1 MKKIAIIGMG
11 KMGSK
16 YAKMILEDK
25 NLGYELVASTRIREK
40 NALKLKDYLNNFK
53 IYESDS
59 ELFKGFDNKEF
70 ECDTILVATP
80 HYQHKYSVIE
90 AFKRN
95 LDVLCEKPAGVYL
108 KDGREMLESRGNNQ
122 YGFVFHQRRYP
133 INVFLYDILKSD
145 KYGKIKR
152 VNYIVTDWFRTDA
165 YYKSDYWRSTYKTDG
180 GGTLLNQ
187 CPHSLDLMCHLF
199 GMPKRVRAYC
209 NEGKYHDIEV
219 EDDVTAYLEWDGGV
233 TGVFIASTGEIP
245 GINRMEISTDR
256 AIIRVYSSYIEIISN
271 DHDDKYYLDM
281 PNENFKQDLNIE
293 KYEFEKNDAYYEVIK
308 EFNDGNLVASGED
321 SLMSL
326 YLSNAMYLSS
336 WKNKDIFIYDIN
348 SKEELEFENEFELEM
363 KKHIKE

>member
-16 YAKMILEDK
+16 YAKMILENK
-25 NLGYELVASTRIREK
+25 ELGYMLVATTRIREK
-40 NALKLKDYLNNFK
+40 NALKLKDYLNDFK
-53 IYESDS
+53 IYDSDIK
-59 ELFKGFDNKEF
+59 LFEAYDKKEF
-70 ECDTILVATP
+70 ECDTVLVATP
-80 HYQHKYSVIE
+80 HYAHKFSVIE

-108 KDGREMLESRGNNQ
+108 KDGREMLSYKNDNK
-122 YGFVFHQRRYP
+122 YGFIFHQRRYP
-133 INVFLYDILKSD
+133 INVFLKNIIETK

-152 VNYIVTDWFRTDA
+152 INYIVTDWFRTEA

-187 CPHSLDLMCHLF
+187 CPHSLDLMCYLF
-199 GMPKRVRAYC
+199 GMPKMVRAFC
-209 NEGKYHDIEV
+209 NEGKYHKIEV
-219 EDDVTAYLEWDGGV
+219 EDEATAYLEWKDGI

-256 AIIRVYSSYIEIISN
+256 ALIRVYSDNIEIISN
-271 DHDDKYYLDM
+271 SHDDKYYLSLPD
-281 PNENFKQDLNIE
+281 EGFKQDNIIE
-293 KYEFEKNDAYYEVIK
+293 RFEFNKNDAYYEVLR
-308 EFNDGNLVASGED
+308 EFNNGVSVASGED

-336 WKNKDIFIYDIN
+336 WKEKTINFYEIN
-348 SKEELEFENEFELEM
+348 SLEEFNFEKEFEEEM